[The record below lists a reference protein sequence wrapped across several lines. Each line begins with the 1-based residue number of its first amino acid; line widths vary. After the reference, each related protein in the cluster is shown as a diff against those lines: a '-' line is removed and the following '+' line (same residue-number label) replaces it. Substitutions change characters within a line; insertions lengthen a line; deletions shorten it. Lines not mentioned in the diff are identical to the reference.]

1 METALITIYEILKLL
16 NSLRLSIKSIVY
28 LKAEVAKNNPAT
40 LPYMNTL

>member
-1 METALITIYEILKLL
+1 METALITIYEILKAVKLFKAV
-16 NSLRLSIKSIVY
+16 NKSIVY